1 MTPQERDL
9 IQGVFDRLA
18 QAGQMGRD
26 PEAEALIRAQ
36 LARQP
41 EAPYSLVQAVI
52 MLEMSLNQAHQQMA
66 ELQRQLAAGRAPAP
80 AGGSF
85 LGGAA
90 GPWGSVPNSGPQPQP
105 QAYAAP
111 VSPQGFAPQ
120 APSAVGGFL
129 RNAATMAAG
138 VAGGTLL
145 AEGLS
150 SLFGGHRGG
159 FGGGVGGSP
168 WGGGQPEMVE
178 NVTNNY
184 YDGQSGGDA
193 GFDTAS
199 YDDGGGYDDGA
210 SSYDDGSDLV

>member
-9 IQGVFDRLA
+9 IQSVFDRLA

-26 PEAEALIRAQ
+26 PEAEALIRDH

-41 EAPYSLVQAVI
+41 EAPYGLVQAVI
-52 MLEMSLNQAHQQMA
+52 MLEMSLTQTRQQMA
-66 ELQRQLAAGRAPAP
+66 ELQRQLAANRAPAP

-85 LGGAA
+85 LGGGA
-90 GPWGSVPNSGPQPQP
+90 GPWGSVPNSGPQ

-111 VSPQGFAPQ
+111 VPPQAPSMFAPQ
-120 APSAVGGFL
+120 APAVGGFL

-150 SLFGGHRGG
+150 SLFGGHHGG
-159 FGGGVGGSP
+159 MGGSP
-168 WGGGQPEMVE
+168 WGGGQPEVVE

-184 YDGQSGGDA
+184 YDGQGGDG